1 VHARSTT
8 VQARP
13 ESIDAGV
20 AYVRDEAMPT
30 LLDTAGCTGLSMLVH
45 RTSGRCIVTSAWQTE
60 EAMRDGDERL
70 WPLHHRVGEILGGV
84 PEVEDW
90 EIAVLHR
97 DHTSQAG
104 ACVRVVW
111 VRIEP
116 EQADSAADVYRMEL
130 LPEIQEFEGFC
141 SASFMVDR
149 TSGYAVSSVTFDGHD
164 AMRRT
169 RRLAAVVRARGIGQE
184 ASGEILEVDEF
195 ELALAHLQVPEMA

>member
-1 VHARSTT
+1 MHARSTT

-20 AYVRDEAMPT
+20 AYVRDEATPT
-30 LLDTAGCTGLSMLVH
+30 LLEAAGCTGLSMLVH
-45 RTSGRCIVTSAWQTE
+45 RTSGRCIITSAWPS
-60 EAMRDGDERL
+60 EAALCAGDERL
-70 WPLHHRVGEILGGV
+70 RPLHDRVAEILGGA

-90 EIAVLHR
+90 EIAVVHR
-97 DHTSQAG
+97 DHTSKAG

-111 VRIEP
+111 VRIPP
-116 EQADSAADVYRMEL
+116 EEADHSVDLYRMVL
-130 LPEIQEFEGFC
+130 LPEICEFEGFC
-141 SASFMVDR
+141 SASLLVDR
-149 TSGYAVSSVTFDGHD
+149 SSGYAVSSVTFDGHD

-169 RRLAAVVRARGIGQE
+169 RRLAAVVRTEGVRE